1 MYIRRIDSGI
11 PFDSSIY
18 LVVGERTML
27 VDAGSG
33 LGHRN
38 VADAIRS
45 ILGERSLDMVVA
57 THCHYDHVGGLAA
70 IVEEFGCEAYA
81 GELDAPSIRDAD
93 DRYTLASAFDGVVR
107 PVDVRD
113 LKDGDVLDLGD
124 SRFRVISTPGHTRG
138 SICLY
143 DEASG
148 ALISGDTLF
157 ETGVGRTDFA
167 GGSMSDLRRSLAVL
181 SNIDIREL
189 YPGHGKECE
198 SYDPA
203 MMARIMNLVGM

>member
-45 ILGERSLDMVVA
+45 ILGERNLDMVVA

-81 GELDAPSIRDAD
+81 GELDAQSIRDAD

-167 GGSMSDLRRSLAVL
+167 GGSMTDLRRSLTVL

>member
-70 IVEEFGCEAYA
+70 IIEEFGCEAYA
-81 GELDAPSIRDAD
+81 GELDAQSIRDAD

>member
-45 ILGERSLDMVVA
+45 ILGERNLDMVVA

-81 GELDAPSIRDAD
+81 GELDAQSIRDAD

-167 GGSMSDLRRSLAVL
+167 GGSMTDLRRYLTVL

>member
-70 IVEEFGCEAYA
+70 IVEEFGCVAYA

-107 PVDVRD
+107 PVDVGD

-167 GGSMSDLRRSLAVL
+167 GGSMTDLRRSLAVL